1 MIINIEKL
9 RKPQS
14 IFIVYVILA
23 SVLIMLFRMIFPGAE
38 APLVIYAR
46 NWLFVKGVLEVFNF
60 FPALVFSALVI
71 PFGLAS
77 FEENYGSFSEL
88 FFKRLS
94 PSVIIAIAASV
105 IYGIIFFLALPFVKN
120 YEENMLFSGELYRIA
135 KTKAYE
141 SRDAGEWYEASQ
153 FLGICDHIW
162 FNSPELAGLRDE
174 ITINLEDLYFNASDE
189 RAQANAALA
198 GNGRNSEIILLSDN
212 QNGLEMNAVLAVTM
226 GETAYNEER
235 YFDAHWLANLGV
247 RLSQDNSVQQAN
259 ASRLASRAW
268 NMIASQAPN
277 NREVRL
283 AELFNMKLSGYR
295 AMDSERW
302 IQAYYIF
309 LELFSLTPD
318 DPDVRNFLAASELGA
333 KQIAFFV
340 DEMELSLGHILNAPV
355 FSLPSANG
363 RAVLRFSSLTT
374 SNDIAYGMG
383 FEYMRF
389 DSSNNL
395 QESVVSRYAKILPFT
410 LNEKPQVLVLMHALD
425 RYNEA
430 GSYEAQ
436 WLIGDPAAGG
446 ILLDVSYED
455 FLLNAHIRRG
465 LTNIQINELFDA
477 AEKLNDAGYIQQ
489 IFHAEILNRIAS
501 VVFFLPMSIFVII
514 FAWRYRAKS
523 KPRYLFVLLLP
534 ILPIV
539 FNGLVFLY
547 RSLFNTLGIWLVLSL
562 GFTAALVVYIITL
575 AVTLFVSLVVLA
587 AQHS

>member
-1 MIINIEKL
+1 MTINLEKF
-9 RKPQS
+9 RSPQS
-14 IFIVYVILA
+14 LFIVYVVFA
-23 SVLIMLFRMIFPGAE
+23 SVLIMIFRMIFPGSE

-77 FEENYGSFSEL
+77 FEENHRSFSEL

-94 PSVIIAIAASV
+94 TSVIVAIAAAIV
-105 IYGIIFFLALPFVKN
+105 YGIIFFLALPMVKN
-120 YEENMLFSGELYRIA
+120 YEENMRFSGELYRLA
-135 KTKAYE
+135 RTKAFE

-153 FLGICDHIW
+153 FLGICDRIW
-162 FNSPELAGLRDE
+162 FNSPELAGLRDD
-174 ITINLEDLYFNASDE
+174 IAINLETFSFNAGNE
-189 RAQANAALA
+189 RNAALA
-198 GNGRNSEIILLSDN
+198 GNGRSSDVILLTEN
-212 QNGLEMNAVLAVTM
+212 LNGQEMNAALALSLS
-226 GETAYNEER
+226 ETAYNEER
-235 YFDAHWLANLGV
+235 YFDSHWLANLGV
-247 RLSQDNSVQQAN
+247 RLSQNGSVQQAN
-259 ASRLASRAW
+259 ATRLSSRAW

-277 NREVRL
+277 SREVHL
-283 AELFNMKLSGYR
+283 AELYNTKLLGYR

-309 LELFSLTPD
+309 LELLSLTPD
-318 DPDVRNFLAASELGA
+318 DPDVRNFLAASEQGA

-340 DEMELSLGHILNAPV
+340 DEMEFSLGQILNDPV

-374 SNDIAYGMG
+374 SDDVAYGIG
-383 FEYMRF
+383 FEYMNF

-395 QESVVSRYAKILPFT
+395 RESVVSRYAKLLPFT
-410 LNEKPQVLVLMHALD
+410 LNEKPQVLVMMHALD

-430 GSYEAQ
+430 GSYEAE
-436 WLIGDPAAGG
+436 WLIGDPAAGV

-455 FLLNAHIRRG
+455 FLLIAHIRRG
-465 LTNIQINELFDA
+465 LTNLQIDELFTA
-477 AEKLNDAGYIQQ
+477 AEKLNNAGYIQQ
-489 IFHAEILNRIAS
+489 VFQAEILNRIAS
-501 VVFFLPMSIFVII
+501 AVFFLPMAIFVIV
-514 FAWRYRAKS
+514 FAWRYRAKT

-534 ILPIV
+534 VLPIV
-539 FNGLVFLY
+539 FHGFVFLY

-562 GFTAALVVYIITL
+562 GFTAALVVYIVTL